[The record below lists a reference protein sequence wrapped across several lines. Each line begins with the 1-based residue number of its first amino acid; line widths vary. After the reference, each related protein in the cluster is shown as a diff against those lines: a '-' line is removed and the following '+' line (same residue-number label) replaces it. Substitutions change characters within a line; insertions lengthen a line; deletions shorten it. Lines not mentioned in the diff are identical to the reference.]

1 MLEWYSTC
9 PACHRKIIFYPD
21 EAGYHMSQ
29 GTCPW
34 CNANLEVHYEEE
46 CDEDYSD
53 CWDIYYV
60 DLAPRDEDLKIITIV
75 KD

>member
-1 MLEWYSTC
+1 MLEWYVTC
-9 PACHRKIIFYPD
+9 PACHQKIIFYPD
-21 EAGYHMSQ
+21 EVEYRMSQ

-34 CNANLEVHYEEE
+34 CNANLGVQYVEE

-53 CWDIYYV
+53 CWDTYYV